1 MERNVS
7 GSFRIPGAGLLG
19 EDCYIRTR
27 DGRWLRTMVSGT
39 ADDLVVLEAGLGF
52 SGLYWEPVQRLLSPH
67 VRVVAYDRSGFGGSA
82 PDPQPRTLDRL
93 AADLVDV
100 VRAYPHRRLILVGH
114 SWGGPIV
121 RTAAQSLRVDGLVL
135 VDPTDE
141 HADLYYEE
149 GSETLQ
155 RLSAGLIPVLARLG
169 LLGIALR
176 AMGVDLPGA
185 VRAALARSIGTADAA
200 AATVSELSDLQTDL
214 RALLKSGWGLE
225 GVPARLLSG
234 VLTGPG
240 EGESRQVLIA
250 AHRQTARTNPSVT
263 FVEATGSSHLVPVTE
278 PQLVAQQV
286 RELLGD

>member
-1 MERNVS
+1 
-7 GSFRIPGAGLLG
+7 
-19 EDCYIRTR
+19 
-27 DGRWLRTMVSGT
+27 
-39 ADDLVVLEAGLGF
+39 
-52 SGLYWEPVQRLLSPH
+52 
-67 VRVVAYDRSGFGGSA
+67 
-82 PDPQPRTLDRL
+82 
-93 AADLVDV
+93 
-100 VRAYPHRRLILVGH
+100 
-114 SWGGPIV
+114 
-121 RTAAQSLRVDGLVL
+121 
-135 VDPTDE
+135 
-141 HADLYYEE
+141 
-149 GSETLQ
+149 
-155 RLSAGLIPVLARLG
+155 
-169 LLGIALR
+169 
-176 AMGVDLPGA
+176 MGVDLPGA